1 MIRVGWITSANFP
14 HWRWKWFWRLGSS
27 TYMRCA
33 NIALWMN
40 RNTNDIRNEMYNP
53 NHCYDIVIFVKA
65 MNQECQS
72 EARRIQGYG
81 GKVIFDANVNYYEVW
96 GEYDIPVTRPTCQQQ
111 HDAIAMTKL
120 ADWVV
125 ADSSYIKEIAERF
138 NPNVTWIPDN
148 VNPSIYKGQRVHT
161 DAKPVR
167 LIWSGISKKAQHLTL
182 ISSVLA
188 RLSGV
193 ELWLVSEKR
202 PHIIKDLPKNIK
214 YRYIRFSDRRY
225 AKSLLQCD
233 IIISPKRLINAYEMG
248 HTEYKI
254 SLGMALGLPAVAS
267 PQQSYVEIINKGSG
281 GIIAE
286 GESDWYEALNLLIND
301 VEFRRDMGVRAR
313 KTVLEHYITPVVATQ
328 YAEIIRQLCR

>member
-1 MIRVGWITSANFP
+1 MIRVGWITAANFP

-40 RNTNDIRNEMYNP
+40 RNTNDVRNEMYNP
-53 NHCYDIVIFVKA
+53 NHRYEVVIFAKA
-65 MNQECQS
+65 MNEPCQA

-96 GEYDIPVTRPTCQQQ
+96 GEYDIPDTRPTDQQQ
-111 HDAIAMTKL
+111 RDAIAMTKL

-125 ADSSYIKEIAERF
+125 ADSSYIKGVAEQF

-148 VNPSIYKGQRVHT
+148 VNLSIYKGQRAHT
-161 DAKPVR
+161 DTKPVR

-188 RLSGV
+188 RLSDI
-193 ELWLVSEKR
+193 ELWLVSERK
-202 PHIIKDLPKNIK
+202 PTIIEELPKNIE

-225 AKSLLQCD
+225 AKSLLHCD
-233 IIISPKRLINAYEMG
+233 IIISPKRLFNAYEMG

-254 SLGMALGLPAVAS
+254 SLGMALGLAAVAS
-267 PQQSYVEIINKGSG
+267 PQPSYIEIINESRG
-281 GIIAE
+281 GIIAQS
-286 GESDWYEALNLLIND
+286 ESDWYEALNLLIND
-301 VEFRRDMGVRAR
+301 VELRRSMGARAR
-313 KTVLEHYITPVVATQ
+313 KMVLERYSTPVVAAQ
-328 YAEIIRQLCR
+328 YAELIRQLCR